1 MEFFANRFF
10 LLFATFAFFILAK
23 NIQKRTGFIVLN
35 PILLTIIFI
44 ILMLVVTGVPYDVY
58 HESGELIDFW
68 LQPAVVA
75 LGVPMYKQ
83 LKVIR
88 KKLLPILISQLA
100 GCFVGLASVTV
111 VARMLGASMIV
122 VRSLAPKSVTTPIA
136 IEVSKTLGG
145 IPSLTAAVVIVV
157 GIIGAV
163 LGIKIL
169 EIGRIRDN
177 MAIGLSIGAASH
189 ALGASK
195 AMELNSEYG
204 AYASL
209 GLILNGLFTALFS
222 PIILDML
229 GIIN

>member
-1 MEFFANRFF
+1 
-10 LLFATFAFFILAK
+10 
-23 NIQKRTGFIVLN
+23 
-35 PILLTIIFI
+35 
-44 ILMLVVTGVPYDVY
+44 MLVVTGVPYDVY

-88 KKLLPILISQLA
+88 KKLFPILISQLA

-177 MAIGLSIGAASH
+177 MAIGLSMGAASH

-195 AMELNSEYG
+195 AMELNPEYG

>member
-1 MEFFANRFF
+1 MEFFANKFF
-10 LLFATFAFFILAK
+10 LLFTTFGFFILAK
-23 NIQKRTGFIVLN
+23 GIQKKTGLLVLN
-35 PILLTIIFI
+35 PILITIILII
-44 ILMLVVTGVPYDVY
+44 ILLIITGVDYDVY

-68 LQPAVVA
+68 LQPTVVA
-75 LGVPMYKQ
+75 LGVPLYKQ
-83 LKVIR
+83 LKIIR
-88 KKLLPILISQLA
+88 KKWLPILISQMA

-111 VARMLGASMIV
+111 VAKMLGASMVV

-163 LGIKIL
+163 FGIKIL
-169 EIGRIRDN
+169 EIGKIRDT

-195 AMELNSEYG
+195 AMEINSEYG

-209 GLILNGLFTALFS
+209 GLIMNGLFTALFS
-222 PIILDML
+222 PIILDIL

>member
-1 MEFFANRFF
+1 M
-10 LLFATFAFFILAK
+10 LLAT
-23 NIQKRTGFIVLN
+23 NVS
-35 PILLTIIFI
+35 
-44 ILMLVVTGVPYDVY
+44 YEEY
-58 HESGELIDFW
+58 HETGKLIDFW
-68 LQPAVVA
+68 LQPTVVA
-75 LGVPMYKQ
+75 LGVPLYKQ
-83 LKVIR
+83 LKII
-88 KKLLPILISQLA
+88 KKKWLPILISQLA

-111 VARMLGASMIV
+111 VAKMLGASMVV

-136 IEVSKTLGG
+136 IEVSKSLRG

-169 EIGRIRDN
+169 EIGKIRDT

-195 AMELNSEYG
+195 AMEVNKEYG

-209 GLILNGLFTALFS
+209 GLIMNGLFTALFS
-222 PIILDML
+222 PIILSIL
-229 GIIN
+229 GIID